1 MTFSQE
7 TIEALEIINR
17 TLEGV
22 IRRQSE
28 QDQVTTHNAEF
39 AQREILRLVRLNTE
53 QQSQISTLITAFS
66 NIEIRQQIIFETV
79 SEAKEKETWSSPGAS
94 VDEREGLSPTEWLKK
109 KDSLLRELSPDQ
121 EKKGG

>member
-1 MTFSQE
+1 MTLSQE

-39 AQREILRLVRLNTE
+39 AQREILRLVRLNIE
-53 QQSQISTLITAFS
+53 QQSQISTLINTFVD
-66 NIEIRQQIIFETV
+66 IEIKQQTIFETV
-79 SEAKEKETWSSPGAS
+79 SQSN
-94 VDEREGLSPTEWLKK
+94 
-109 KDSLLRELSPDQ
+109 Q
-121 EKKGG
+121 EKKEG